1 MAAFSENLFGFDR
14 PLTSGESLHH
24 RAFEAFVVYW
34 VIYFAWSWGLY
45 IDKISDVV
53 LPLGIA
59 EYIDISFMFNGPA
72 ALVNA
77 GLMTGTVLM
86 GFFGIWRYGYLA
98 SLLFM
103 HVQYVARFCLGEISH
118 GSNIAGICLLGLALG
133 ALAFETRTRSLRFAM
148 GFGYFTLGLGYTSAA
163 LCKLI
168 GTGPHWVDGS
178 HLWMWIAERT
188 VDTFS
193 MTGAVEF
200 GMLQELALA
209 SHSLATAILAFGLL
223 TELFGFLTWF
233 PRARP
238 YIAALLFSMH
248 VGILLTMNINFPAN
262 NVAILVLGFPW
273 DRWANAAMRGIP
285 GLAQPLRLTGG
296 LESQEG

>member
-1 MAAFSENLFGFDR
+1 MATFLPNLFGFDR
-14 PLTSGESLHH
+14 TLTPGESLHH

-34 VIYFAWSWGLY
+34 VVYFAWTWGVY
-45 IDKISDVV
+45 IDKITDVV

-77 GLMTGTVLM
+77 GLMTVSVLL
-86 GFFGIWRYGYLA
+86 GFIGIWKYGYLA

-103 HVQYVARFCLGEISH
+103 HVQYVTRFCLGEISH
-118 GSNIAGICLLGLALG
+118 GSNIVGICLLGLALG
-133 ALAFETRTRSLRFAM
+133 ALAFDTRTRSMRFAM
-148 GFGYFTLGLGYTSAA
+148 GFSLFSLGLGYTSAA
-163 LCKLI
+163 ICKLLA
-168 GTGPHWVDGS
+168 TGPSWVDGS

-200 GMLQELALA
+200 TVIQELALTY
-209 SHSLATAILAFGLL
+209 HPVATAILMFGLV

-233 PRARP
+233 PRTRL
-238 YIAALLFSMH
+238 YIAVLLFAMH
-248 VGILLTMNINFPAN
+248 IGILLTMKINFPAN

-273 DRWANAAMRGIP
+273 DRWANATMLRIP
-285 GLAQPLRLTGG
+285 GLARKLRGRSD

>member
-1 MAAFSENLFGFDR
+1 MASFLPNLFGFDR
-14 PLTSGESLHH
+14 PLTPGESLHH

-34 VIYFAWSWGLY
+34 VIHFAWTWGLY
-45 IDKISDVV
+45 IDRISDVV

-77 GLMTGTVLM
+77 GLMTVTVLL
-86 GFFGIWRYGYLA
+86 GFFGIWKYGYLA

-103 HVQYVARFCLGEISH
+103 HLQYVTRFCLGEISH

-133 ALAFETRTRSLRFAM
+133 ALAFDTRTRSMRFAM
-148 GFGYFTLGLGYTSAA
+148 GFGFFTLGLGYTSAA
-163 LCKLI
+163 ICKLI

-193 MTGAVEF
+193 MTGNVEF
-200 GMLQELALA
+200 NAIQELALTY
-209 SHSLATAILAFGLL
+209 HPVATAILVFGLV
-223 TELFGFLTWF
+223 TELFGFLTWY
-233 PRARP
+233 PRTRL
-238 YIAALLFSMH
+238 YIAALLFAMH
-248 VGILLTMNINFPAN
+248 IGILLSMNINFPAN

-273 DRWANAAMRGIP
+273 DRWANTAIRRIP
-285 GLAQPLRLTGG
+285 GLARGLRVTGG